1 MAKAEFELGAPVM
14 FPIRDLD
21 PVRGLIIE
29 ELVLHFCKWDAF
41 RGGDEIKRRKSGGV
55 LVCNL

>member
-41 RGGDEIKRRKSGGV
+41 RGGDAIKRRKSGGV
-55 LVCNL
+55 LVRNL